1 MSTKQTTDHCLSL
14 VLIHCVRDDRRLISD
29 LSLELK
35 SGQMLHIEGKNGSG
49 KTSLLR
55 ILTGL
60 SLPESG
66 DVLFN
71 GKSIESLAGEYYEQ
85 INYVGHH
92 DGIKRD
98 LTCLENLRMA
108 QAISKPKDIN
118 LDEALKVVNLFA
130 FGDNLASTLSAGQKR
145 RLALARLVV
154 TEAPFWILDEPF
166 TSLDT
171 ASIALFESIFLQHL
185 EQGGLIAM
193 TSHHALALKDKA
205 DLVRLNLSDLSDA
218 KRAKDKKNRH

>member
-1 MSTKQTTDHCLSL
+1 MPQLEIKNLTC
-14 VLIHCVRDDRRLISD
+14 IRDDRVLIRN
-29 LSLELK
+29 LSLTLQ
-35 SGQMLHIEGKNGSG
+35 SSQMLHIEGKNGSG

-60 SLPESG
+60 SRPETG
-66 DVLFN
+66 EVLFN
-71 GKSIESLAGEYYEQ
+71 GVSIETLSGEYYEQ

-108 QAISKPKDIN
+108 QAIAKPKAID
-118 LDEALKVVNLFA
+118 LDDALRKVNLYA
-130 FGDNLASTLSAGQKR
+130 FGDNLVSTLSAGQKR

-154 TEAPFWILDEPF
+154 TEAPFWIMDEPF

-171 ASIALFESIFLQHL
+171 ASIALFEELFLKHL
-185 EQGGLIAM
+185 SEGGLIAM

-205 DLVRLNLSDLSDA
+205 DLIRLDLSELIA
-218 KRAKDKKNRH
+218 AENATV